1 MQEDDIRKAFEKIRE
16 QHGAVV
22 NSKEVIGVKVAQP
35 IDRTGEG
42 NGTRERQE
50 TRAGIQDGSYMQVKH
65 VQTLIH
71 FHFHWVVDTSFLDSN
86 IIPAP
91 RYDMTDTKSD
101 IWSDITAKYNAGDF
115 RFAPLSE
122 ILPSQERHYISSQK
136 QEQQV

>member
-1 MQEDDIRKAFEKIRE
+1 MGSSKVSEPSLSKMPVVGSRYNRSSWESTSTISSSVILLFSSVQEDDIRKAFEKIRE

-71 FHFHWVVDTSFLDSN
+71 FHFH
-86 IIPAP
+86 
-91 RYDMTDTKSD
+91 
-101 IWSDITAKYNAGDF
+101 
-115 RFAPLSE
+115 
-122 ILPSQERHYISSQK
+122 
-136 QEQQV
+136 